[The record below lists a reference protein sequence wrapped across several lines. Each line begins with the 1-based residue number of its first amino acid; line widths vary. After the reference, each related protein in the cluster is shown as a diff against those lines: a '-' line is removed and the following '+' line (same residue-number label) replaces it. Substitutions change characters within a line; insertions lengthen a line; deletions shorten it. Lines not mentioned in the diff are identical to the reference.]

1 MPAKQSLH
9 RDRHT
14 ALSLFAGKPRSNSL
28 MNRFT
33 SLPWRREFFS
43 WARSDG
49 VTWIYIFKVLIAAF
63 LTYWLALRLELPQP
77 RTAMI
82 TVFIVM
88 QPQSGHVFAKSFY
101 RLLGTLAGSAM
112 MVLLMALFAQN
123 SELFLGSLALWVG
136 FCSAGAARYRNFRA
150 YGFVLAG
157 YTAAMV
163 GLPTLAH
170 PEGSFMAA
178 VWRVLEISLG
188 IVCSTAVTAA
198 ILPQSSAASMRNA
211 LYQRFGVFARFVAD
225 GLRGTNERAAF
236 ETGNV
241 RFVAEAVGLEGLR
254 SVTMFEDPHMRRR
267 NGRLNRLNS
276 EFMTITTRFNALHQ
290 LLERLRAEGMTQLVI
305 ATEPGLAALA
315 ELLDRFTDRA
325 LTTDDAA
332 HLVAQLEQF
341 KADLPDRVRSQRS
354 ALEQTAPSEADLLD
368 FHTAYELL
376 YRLVN
381 DMHDYAQTH
390 ASLADHNHVR
400 EQWQES
406 FLPKTNWM
414 TALAAGLRATFILS
428 IMSAYWVATA
438 WPSGATMTLV
448 SAATVALSATTNN
461 PKRMSFQMACGTLLG
476 ALLGF
481 AETFF
486 IFPFIDGFPLLCV
499 FLAPVF
505 MLGAFLGSRPQW
517 SGYGLGLLI
526 FFSIG
531 SVPDNLTIYNP
542 YAYINDYIAMVIG
555 MLLCAAAGA
564 IILPPNS
571 RWMWRRLEEDL
582 RRQVVFAISAPLSR
596 LGSSFESQTRDLLH
610 QAYGLAAGKPQVQRE
625 LLRWMFVVLEIG
637 HAIIELRREQEILPL
652 HPAYAPWQ
660 SWRVAIRVMGRAL
673 IRLFIHPDQNN
684 LQRALAAVD
693 HAIGRVQATDE
704 PFAPHFDTSA
714 LRRVKSYLHFIR
726 SSLLDPQS
734 PLAAYAPQHRPQG
747 LLHAA

>member
-1 MPAKQSLH
+1 MMSA
-9 RDRHT
+9 
-14 ALSLFAGKPRSNSL
+14 
-28 MNRFT
+28 FT

-101 RLLGTLAGSAM
+101 RLLGTLAGSSM
-112 MVLLMALFAQN
+112 MVVLMALFAQN
-123 SELFLGSLALWVG
+123 SELFLGSLAIWVG

-163 GLPTLAH
+163 GLPALAH

-198 ILPQSSAASMRNA
+198 ILPQSSAAAMRNA

-225 GLRGTNERAAF
+225 GLRGTHERAAF

-241 RFVAEAVGLEGLR
+241 RFIAEAIGLEGLR
-254 SVTMFEDPHMRRR
+254 SVTVFEDPHMRRR

-276 EFMTITTRFNALHQ
+276 EFMAITTRFNALHQ
-290 LLERLRAEGMTQLVI
+290 LLERLRAEGATQVAI
-305 ATEPGLAALA
+305 AAEPGLTALA
-315 ELLDRFTDRA
+315 ELLDRFADRA
-325 LTTDDAA
+325 LTIEDAA
-332 HLVAQLEQF
+332 DLVTQLEQF
-341 KADLPDRVRSQRS
+341 KADLPTRVRSQRA
-354 ALEQTAPSEADLLD
+354 ALEQTGPDESALLD

-376 YRLVN
+376 YRLVS

-390 ASLADHNHVR
+390 ASLADHNHAR

-406 FLPKTNWM
+406 FLPKTSWM
-414 TALAAGLRATFILS
+414 TALAAGVRACFILS
-428 IMSAYWVATA
+428 VMSAYWLATA
-438 WPSGATMTLV
+438 WPSGATMILV

-461 PKRMSFQMACGTLLG
+461 PRRMSFQMACGTLLG

-481 AETFF
+481 TETFF
-486 IFPFIDGFPLLCV
+486 IFPFIDGFPLLCL

-517 SGYGLGLLI
+517 AGYGLGLLI

-531 SVPDNLTIYNP
+531 SVPDNLTVYNP

-571 RWMWRRLEEDL
+571 RWMWRRLEDAL

-596 LGSSFESQTRDLLH
+596 LGSSFESQTRDLMH
-610 QAYGLAAGKPQVQRE
+610 QAYGLAAGKP
-625 LLRWMFVVLEIG
+625 
-637 HAIIELRREQEILPL
+637 
-652 HPAYAPWQ
+652 
-660 SWRVAIRVMGRAL
+660 RAGDSASPPGL
-673 IRLFIHPDQNN
+673 C
-684 LQRALAAVD
+684 ALAVMAGSDSRHGPCADSSV
-693 HAIGRVQATDE
+693 HSAGPEQSATGAGR
-704 PFAPHFDTSA
+704 
-714 LRRVKSYLHFIR
+714 RRPCHQPCSGKR
-726 SSLLDPQS
+726 
-734 PLAAYAPQHRPQG
+734 
-747 LLHAA
+747 